1 MLISVWRRHP
11 DELNADFARFYGVLD
26 WRSLPPVQSASLF
39 IAMLRQP
46 ESWTHRIMQAGD
58 TFETSLQKLVALAV
72 DRLGLLVWQNT
83 KDGMK
88 GRNRPPS
95 MYEALFPSH
104 AVDLSEDTFTI
115 VDPDELD
122 GLLKRL
128 HEN

>member
-1 MLISVWRRHP
+1 MLISVWRKHP

-26 WRSLPPVQSASLF
+26 WRSLPPVQAASLF

-46 ESWTHRIMQAGD
+46 ESWTHRVMQVGD
-58 TFETSLQKLVALAV
+58 TFETCLQKLVALAV
-72 DRLGLLVWQNT
+72 DRLGILVWQNT

-88 GRNRPPS
+88 GRHRPPS
-95 MYEALFPSH
+95 MYDAFFPSH
-104 AVDLSEDTFTI
+104 AGDLSEDTFET
-115 VDPDELD
+115 VDPGELD